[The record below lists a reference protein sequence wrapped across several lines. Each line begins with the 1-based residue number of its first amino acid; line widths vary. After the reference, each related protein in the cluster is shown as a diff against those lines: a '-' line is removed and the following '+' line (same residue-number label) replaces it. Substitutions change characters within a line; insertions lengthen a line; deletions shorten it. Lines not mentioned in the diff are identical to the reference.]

1 MRFSSLKALGLATAV
16 AAAAPLAAQ
25 PHAGW
30 DATTFWEGAPP
41 GMWERI
47 GWMQH
52 RIEAGV
58 AHHKLNRIEA
68 TRAQNELG
76 RIREMTGTMRAR
88 DGGTLSDTD
97 RSYLQ
102 DRLDHLGNDIHWM
115 AHNGW

>member
-1 MRFSSLKALGLATAV
+1 MKLLGLTAIALAAS

-25 PHAGW
+25 PTHWNSTA
-30 DATTFWEGAPP
+30 FWEGAPP
-41 GMWERI
+41 GVWERI
-47 GWMQH
+47 DFMQH
-52 RIEAGV
+52 RIDAGV
-58 AHHKLNRIEA
+58 AHHRLNRTEA

-76 RIREMTGTMRAR
+76 RIRDMTRTMRDR

-97 RSYLQ
+97 RVYLQ